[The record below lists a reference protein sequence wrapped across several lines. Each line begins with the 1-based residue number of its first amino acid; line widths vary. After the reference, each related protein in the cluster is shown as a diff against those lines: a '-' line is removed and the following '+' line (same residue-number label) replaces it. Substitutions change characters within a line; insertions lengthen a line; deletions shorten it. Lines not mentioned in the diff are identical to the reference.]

1 MTRSQRLHRVAHQAE
16 REQDATSR
24 RLAELR
30 STVAREEAQ
39 LESLRGYL
47 ANYRN
52 GMADVHR
59 EGALAMQ
66 LQNYARF
73 TDRLDLA
80 VREQEQRVAA
90 ARQAYERQ
98 LLVWK
103 EQRARVKAVETVA
116 EKHAARE
123 RRSAERA
130 EQRFIDDLV
139 VRRFF
144 NPGS

>member
-1 MTRSQRLHRVAHQAE
+1 MTRSQRLHRVAQQVE

-39 LESLRGYL
+39 LDSLRGYL
-47 ANYRN
+47 ASYR
-52 GMADVHR
+52 GGLAEVHR

-73 TDRLDLA
+73 TDRLDQA
-80 VREQEQRVAA
+80 VREQEHRVAA

-98 LLVWK
+98 LTVWK
-103 EQRARVKAVETVA
+103 EQRARVKAVESVA
-116 EKHAARE
+116 EKHAHCE
-123 RRSAERA
+123 RRSAERK
-130 EQRFIDDLV
+130 EQRFVDDLV
-139 VRRFF
+139 VRRFLT
-144 NPGS
+144 PES